1 MLLDSM
7 CHTIA
12 MAPLLT
18 TLKTNHQKLP
28 AAIKRA
34 NVAVCTH
41 VTQGEGNHGEAV
53 RARSRLLHVPARQ
66 AWQHELATHPLC
78 SSKESELSHAQL

>member
-1 MLLDSM
+1 
-7 CHTIA
+7 

-18 TLKTNHQKLP
+18 SLKTNHQKFT
-28 AAIKRA
+28 AAMKRA

-41 VTQGEGNHGEAV
+41 VTQHQGEGNHGGAV

-66 AWQHELATHPLC
+66 TWQREFGNTSPL
-78 SSKESELSHAQL
+78 QLMRAN

>member
-1 MLLDSM
+1 MVLNSS
-7 CHTIA
+7 CNTIA

-18 TLKTNHQKLP
+18 ILKTNHQKLP

-41 VTQGEGNHGEAV
+41 VTQGEGNHGGAV

-66 AWQHELATHPLC
+66 AWQRKLATHPLC
-78 SSKESELSHAQL
+78 SSRESECSRVQL